1 MGEKVLPM
9 IPPEGYQ
16 RIKTPAFVNKL
27 SRAQAAR
34 RKGVA
39 QVRLK
44 RLEIYG
50 FKSFADRTVVVF
62 DNGITGIVGPNG
74 SGKSN
79 LSDAVRWV
87 LGEQSAK
94 ALRGGRMEDVIFN
107 GTQKRKRLGY
117 CEVSLVFDNE
127 DHALPVD
134 FAEVMITR
142 RVYRSGEGEY
152 YINKAGCRLKDIIEL
167 FRDTGV
173 GKEGYSIIGQ
183 GRIDEILSQRSEDRR
198 GVFEEAAGI
207 VKYRARKE
215 ESEKRLTNMRDNLSR
230 VEDVIAELEG
240 QLEPLAK
247 ASETARR
254 YLALRDELRTLECS
268 AFVLRSDRARERIA
282 DAEAMLAGLAD
293 AIAEEE
299 RRAGELTAARETANE
314 NAQKLEAEV
323 SAAHEAVLELTRE
336 KEAREGELGVLRA
349 EIARMEKDVLSLG
362 QDEDVKR
369 ARSRALEGEQKTCEE
384 GILRAKT
391 ELVGLERQLG
401 ASEQA
406 LSEAQEQARR
416 AEEEL
421 EAHKS
426 AIIEAVNRLSDV
438 RTSEARLST
447 MRKELERRSEEA
459 QAQREEL
466 CAEGEE
472 LAAQL
477 AEAEAGLSEAKKL
490 EAECAAAERAI
501 DEQTQEAGRRI
512 AAIQSAMNETSG
524 QKQAAESRLRVLR
537 EMERDYAGYQQAV
550 KQVLLH
556 ARGNAGVHGVVA
568 SLMRVPKELERA
580 VEAVLGGA
588 LQNVVTSDEYVA
600 RDMIAYLRQNKL
612 GRATFLP
619 LTTIT
624 GRTLSAQ
631 ERQLLSMPGCVGLAS
646 ELVSFDERY
655 RGIVENLLGR
665 TVVAENLDAG
675 IEIMRRGRHAF
686 RLVTLE
692 GDVMHSG
699 GSMTGGSSA
708 SRMTSLLS
716 REREIGEHEA
726 LTKRLAAQLEEYA
739 ARLAKGEEL
748 RQSLKQRR
756 TQAFYAL
763 HQAQID
769 VSIAS
774 ERVRTI
780 GQQAEAHQKQIERSA
795 LLQAQIAENLAQI
808 DAQLA
813 GARDT
818 QEGEQKNSDEMNRR
832 TGELSDALYE
842 KREALDALRE
852 QAQSLRLAHT
862 ARERDL
868 NALEQDAARM
878 KREQGELAVQIGQ
891 AQESREQLV
900 LRHQQSTQQLA
911 ADEQAS
917 VACAKRLDEAQASLL
932 QRQSLRNE
940 AQENV
945 RRMTQE
951 IDALRER
958 LTEDSDKH
966 HKAELVLSRTQSE
979 LSQMQQRIWDEY
991 ELTYAGAK
999 DYLTEPFDLAQSD
1012 RRTGDIRKEI
1022 RAMGPVNVTAVEDY
1036 RACRERWESLTG
1048 QRDDLLKAQDD
1059 LLGVIASLQKQ
1070 MERQFMDSFRLMQ
1083 QYLSETFV
1091 KLFGGGHAELRLMDE
1106 NDVLGCGIEIVAQP
1120 PGKKLQL
1127 LSLLSGGERAL
1138 TAIAILFAM
1147 LRLKPTPFCFLDEIE
1162 AALDDGNI
1170 STFAD
1175 YLRDFS
1181 KDTQF
1186 VVVTHRKGT
1195 MERCDSLYG
1204 VAMEEKG
1211 VSKMLSVE
1219 LKDVSEDAM
1228 A

>member
-1 MGEKVLPM
+1 M
-9 IPPEGYQ
+9 
-16 RIKTPAFVNKL
+16 
-27 SRAQAAR
+27 
-34 RKGVA
+34 
-39 QVRLK
+39 RLK

-62 DNGITGIVGPNG
+62 DQGITGIVGPNG

-94 ALRGGRMEDVIFN
+94 ALRGGKMEDVIFN

-152 YINKAGCRLKDIIEL
+152 YINKAACRLRDIIEL

-183 GRIDEILSQRSEDRR
+183 GRIGEILSQKSEDRR
-198 GVFEEAAGI
+198 GIFEEAAGI
-207 VKYRARKE
+207 VKYRTRKE

-230 VEDVIAELEG
+230 VEDIIAELES

-247 ASETARR
+247 ASETARH
-254 YLALRDELRTLECS
+254 YLALRDELRVLECS
-268 AFVLRSDRARERIA
+268 SFVLRSDRAKERIA
-282 DAEAMLAGLAD
+282 DAETMLTGLRE
-293 AIAEEE
+293 AIEQEEK
-299 RRAGELTAARETANE
+299 RAGELTAARDAANE
-314 NAQKLEAEV
+314 TSQALEEQV
-323 SAAHEAVLELTRE
+323 SAAHESVLELTRE
-336 KEAREGELGVLRA
+336 KEAREGELAMLRA
-349 EIARMEKDVLSLG
+349 EIARMEKDVLNLS
-362 QDEDVKR
+362 QEEDVRR
-369 ARSRALEGEQKTCEE
+369 ARSEALEGEIRQNEADTLSTRTQ
-384 GILRAKT
+384 IT
-391 ELVGLERQLG
+391 ELQRELHAKEAALE
-401 ASEQA
+401 A
-406 LSEAQEQARR
+406 AQEAARE
-416 AEEEL
+416 AEETL

-426 AIIEAVNRLSDV
+426 AIIDAMNRLSDV
-438 RTSEARLST
+438 RTSEARLAT
-447 MRKELERRSEEA
+447 MRKELERRGEEA
-459 QAQREEL
+459 RAQREEL
-466 CAEGEE
+466 EIIAGRLDEQLDEAKQELEEFRQAEGE
-472 LAAQL
+472 L
-477 AEAEAGLSEAKKL
+477 
-490 EAECAAAERAI
+490 
-501 DEQTQEAGRRI
+501 QEAGRKIEQESQEAAQKIARI
-512 AAIQSAMNETSG
+512 QQAVSDANG
-524 QKQAAESRLRVLR
+524 QKQAAASRLRVLR

-556 ARGNAGVHGVVA
+556 ARGNQGVRGVVA
-568 SLMRVPKELERA
+568 SLMQVPKELERA

-600 RDMIAYLRQNKL
+600 RDMIAYLRSNKL

-619 LTTIT
+619 MTTIT
-624 GRTLSAQ
+624 GRTLSSQ
-631 ERQLLSMPGCVGLAS
+631 ERQLLSMPGCVGVAS
-646 ELVSFDERY
+646 ELVGFAPEY

-675 IEIMRRGRHAF
+675 IEIMRRGKHAF

-716 REREIGEHEA
+716 REREIKEHEE
-726 LTKRLAAQLEEYA
+726 LLEKIEQQIKDYELRLE
-739 ARLAKGEEL
+739 KGEAF
-748 RQSLKQRR
+748 RQGVKQRR
-756 TQAFYAL
+756 AQAFEDL

-774 ERVRTI
+774 ERVRTLSAQRESHA
-780 GQQAEAHQKQIERSA
+780 QQEQRCD
-795 LLQAQIAENLAQI
+795 LLCAQIAENLSQI
-808 DAQLA
+808 DSQLA
-813 GARDT
+813 GARST
-818 QEGEQKNSDEMNRR
+818 QAGEERTSDEMNRR
-832 TGELSDALYE
+832 TGELSDILYE

-852 QAQSLRLAHT
+852 EAQHVRVTLA
-862 ARERDL
+862 AKERDL
-868 NALEQDAARM
+868 TALTADGARM
-878 KREQGELAVQIGQ
+878 HREQEEIAAQLYQAHERRETLIVEHQNATQQMAADTQLAVACGEKLKDAQQTLSERQ
-891 AQESREQLV
+891 AQRGES
-900 LRHQQSTQQLA
+900 
-911 ADEQAS
+911 
-917 VACAKRLDEAQASLL
+917 
-932 QRQSLRNE
+932 
-940 AQENV
+940 QERV
-945 RRMTQE
+945 RALTQE
-951 IDALRER
+951 IDALHEQ
-958 LTEDSDKH
+958 LAQDQDKG
-966 HKAELVLSRTQSE
+966 HKAEMILSRTQAE
-979 LSQMQQRIWDEY
+979 LTQMQQRIWDEY

-999 DYLTEPFDLAQSD
+999 EYLTEPFDLAASD
-1012 RRTGDIRKEI
+1012 RRTGDIRREI

-1036 RACRERWESLTG
+1036 RACRERYEELAG
-1048 QRDDLLKAQDD
+1048 QRDDLLKAEDD
-1059 LLGVIASLQKQ
+1059 LKGIIETLQRQ
-1070 MERQFMDSFRLMQ
+1070 MERQFMENFRLMQ
-1083 QYLSETFV
+1083 QYFAETFA
-1091 KLFGGGHAELRLMDE
+1091 KLFGGGHAELRLLDE
-1106 NDVLGCGIEIVAQP
+1106 SDVLGCGIEIVAQP

-1175 YLRDFS
+1175 YLREFS
-1181 KDTQF
+1181 TDTQF

-1211 VSKMLSVE
+1211 VSTMLSVE
-1219 LKDVSEDAM
+1219 LKDVAEDAM
-1228 A
+1228 Q

>member
-1 MGEKVLPM
+1 M
-9 IPPEGYQ
+9 
-16 RIKTPAFVNKL
+16 
-27 SRAQAAR
+27 
-34 RKGVA
+34 
-39 QVRLK
+39 RLK

-62 DNGITGIVGPNG
+62 DQGITGIVGPNG

-94 ALRGGRMEDVIFN
+94 ALRGGKMEDVIFN

-134 FAEVMITR
+134 FTEVMITR

-152 YINKAGCRLKDIIEL
+152 YINKAACRLRDIVEL

-183 GRIDEILSQRSEDRR
+183 GRIDEILSQKSEDRR
-198 GVFEEAAGI
+198 DIFEEAAGI

-215 ESEKRLTNMRDNLSR
+215 ESEKRLANMRDNLSR
-230 VEDVIAELEG
+230 VEDIIAELES

-254 YLALRDELRTLECS
+254 YLALRDELRTLDCS
-268 AFVLRSDRARERIA
+268 AFVLRHDRAKERVA
-282 DAEAMLAGLAD
+282 DAQQMVDGLHD

-299 RRAGELTAARETANE
+299 RRATELSALRDKANE
-314 NAQKLEAEV
+314 EAQRMEAQV
-323 SAAHEAVLELTRE
+323 TQAHESVLALTRE
-336 KEAREGELGVLRA
+336 TEAREGELGVMRA
-349 EIARMEKDVLSLG
+349 EIARMEKDVLALS
-362 QDEDVKR
+362 QDEDIKR
-369 ARSRALEGEQKTCEE
+369 ARAEALTGELAKNQADSTAAQAEIAELQRTLTQKEAELAQLQERARE
-384 GILRAKT
+384 
-391 ELVGLERQLG
+391 
-401 ASEQA
+401 
-406 LSEAQEQARR
+406 
-416 AEEEL
+416 AEERL

-426 AIIEAVNRLSDV
+426 AIIESVNRLSDM
-438 RTSEARLST
+438 RTSSARLST
-447 MRKELERRSEEA
+447 MRAELENRSAEA
-459 QAQREEL
+459 SAQREEL
-466 CAEGEE
+466 TERALRLQEQLDEANEE
-472 LAAQL
+472 LAQAR
-477 AEAEAGLSEAKKL
+477 AG
-490 EAECAAAERAI
+490 EAECAKA
-501 DEQTQEAGRRI
+501 QEAIEEEAKEAARKI
-512 AAIQSAMNETSG
+512 AAITNALNEATG
-524 QKQAAESRLRVLR
+524 QKQSAASRLRILR

-568 SLMRVPKELERA
+568 SLMRVPEKLERA

-619 LTTIT
+619 MTTIT
-624 GRTLSAQ
+624 GRTLNAQ

-646 ELVSFDERY
+646 ELVSFDEPY

-716 REREIGEHEA
+716 REREIKEHEA
-726 LTKRLAAQLEEYA
+726 QLVKLDAQIA
-739 ARLAKGEEL
+739 DFTARLQKGEAV
-748 RQSLKQRR
+748 RAAIKQRR
-756 TQAFYAL
+756 SQAFENL

-774 ERVRTI
+774 ERVRTLTE
-780 GQQAEAHQKQIERSA
+780 QRESHAEQERRCDT
-795 LLQAQIAENLAQI
+795 LREQIAENMRQI
-808 DAQLA
+808 DSQLA
-813 GARDT
+813 GARSS
-818 QEGEQKNSDEMNRR
+818 QEGEEKSSDEMSRM
-832 TGELSDALYE
+832 TGELSDALYAARDE
-842 KREALDALRE
+842 LDAMRE
-852 QAQSLRLAHT
+852 QTQALRVRLA
-862 ARERDL
+862 ARERDV
-868 NALEQDAARM
+868 NALTQDGARM
-878 KREQGELAVQIGQ
+878 RREQSEIGAQIGQ
-891 AQESREQLV
+891 ARESREQLT
-900 LRHQQSTQQLA
+900 LRHQASTQQLA
-911 ADEQAS
+911 ADTAQQE
-917 VACAKRLDEAQASLL
+917 ACAARLDAAQKALL
-932 QRQSLRNE
+932 EQQSARNE
-940 AQENV
+940 
-945 RRMTQE
+945 TQE
-951 IDALRER
+951 RVRSLTQEVDALRET
-958 LTEDSDKH
+958 LTQDADKC
-966 HKAELVLSRTQSE
+966 HKAEMVLSRTQSE
-979 LSQMQQRIWDEY
+979 LETMQQRIWDEY
-991 ELTYAGAK
+991 ELTYLGAK
-999 DYLTEPFDLAQSD
+999 DYLKEPFDLAASD
-1012 RRTGDIRKEI
+1012 RRTGEIRREI

-1036 RACRERWESLTG
+1036 RACKERYDELSG
-1048 QRDDLLKAQDD
+1048 QRNDLLNAQND
-1059 LLGVIASLQKQ
+1059 LLGIIESLQRQ
-1070 MERQFMDSFRLMQ
+1070 MERQFMESFMLMQ
-1083 QYLSETFV
+1083 QYFNETF
-1091 KLFGGGHAELRLMDE
+1091 KRLFGGGQAELRLLDE

-1195 MERCDSLYG
+1195 MERCDGLYG

-1219 LKDVSEDAM
+1219 LKDVSADAM
-1228 A
+1228 S

>member
-1 MGEKVLPM
+1 M
-9 IPPEGYQ
+9 
-16 RIKTPAFVNKL
+16 
-27 SRAQAAR
+27 
-34 RKGVA
+34 
-39 QVRLK
+39 RLK

-50 FKSFADRTVVVF
+50 FKSFADRTVVEF
-62 DNGITGIVGPNG
+62 DQGITGIVGPNG

-134 FAEVMITR
+134 FTEVMITR

-152 YINKAGCRLKDIIEL
+152 YINKAACRLRDIVEL

-183 GRIDEILSQRSEDRR
+183 GRIDEILSQKSEDRR
-198 GVFEEAAGI
+198 DIFEEAAGL

-215 ESEKRLTNMRDNLSR
+215 ESEKRLANMRDNLSR
-230 VEDVIAELEG
+230 VEDIIAELES

-254 YLALRDELRTLECS
+254 YLALRDELRTLDCS
-268 AFVLRSDRARERIA
+268 AFVLRHDRAKERIA
-282 DAEAMLAGLAD
+282 DTQQLVDGLRD

-299 RRAGELTAARETANE
+299 RRTTELSALRDQANE
-314 NAQKLEAEV
+314 EAQRMEAKV
-323 SAAHEAVLELTRE
+323 TQAHESVLELTRE

-349 EIARMEKDVLSLG
+349 EIARMEKDVLALS

-369 ARSRALEGEQKTCEE
+369 ARAESLTGEIEQNQRDMLDAQTEIVELARTLKTKEAELADLQDRARE
-384 GILRAKT
+384 
-391 ELVGLERQLG
+391 
-401 ASEQA
+401 
-406 LSEAQEQARR
+406 
-416 AEEEL
+416 AEEQL

-426 AIIEAVNRLSDV
+426 AIIETVNRLSDM

-447 MRKELERRSEEA
+447 MRKELERRGEEA
-459 QAQREEL
+459 AAQREEL
-466 CAEGEE
+466 TQTAERLQEQLDEANEE
-472 LAAQL
+472 LAQAHAGETDCANAQL
-477 AEAEAGLSEAKKL
+477 AIEEEAK
-490 EAECAAAERAI
+490 EAA
-501 DEQTQEAGRRI
+501 RRI
-512 AAIQSAMNETSG
+512 AAITNALNEATG
-524 QKQAAESRLRVLR
+524 QKQSTASRLRILR

-568 SLMRVPKELERA
+568 SLMRVPEKLERA

-600 RDMIAYLRQNKL
+600 RDMIAYLRQNKF

-619 LTTIT
+619 MTTIT
-624 GRTLSAQ
+624 GRTLNAQ

-646 ELVSFDERY
+646 ELVEFDEPY

-716 REREIGEHEA
+716 REREIKEHEA
-726 LTKRLAAQLEEYA
+726 Q
-739 ARLAKGEEL
+739 LAKLEVLIADYNDRLQKGEAV
-748 RQSLKQRR
+748 RAAIKQRR
-756 TQAFYAL
+756 SQAFEDL

-774 ERVRTI
+774 ERVRTLTEQRESHA
-780 GQQAEAHQKQIERSA
+780 QQEQRCDMLRQQIE
-795 LLQAQIAENLAQI
+795 ENLRQI
-808 DAQLA
+808 DSQLA
-813 GARDT
+813 GARSS
-818 QEGEQKNSDEMNRR
+818 QEGEEKNSDEMNRR
-832 TGELSDALYE
+832 TGELSDALYALRDALDE
-842 KREALDALRE
+842 KREETQALRV
-852 QAQSLRLAHT
+852 RLA
-862 ARERDL
+862 ARERDV
-868 NALEQDAARM
+868 NALQQDGARM
-878 KREQGELAVQIGQ
+878 RREQSDIGAQIGQ
-891 AQESREQLV
+891 ARESREQLT
-900 LRHQQSTQQLA
+900 LRHQESTQQLA
-911 ADEQAS
+911 ADTSRQE
-917 VACAKRLDEAQASLL
+917 ACTTRLDEAQRTLL
-932 QRQSLRNE
+932 EQQNARNE
-940 AQENV
+940 TQEQV
-945 RRMTQE
+945 RRLTQE
-951 IDALRER
+951 VDALRET
-958 LTEDSDKH
+958 LTQDADKC

-979 LSQMQQRIWDEY
+979 LETMQQRIWDEY

-999 DYLTEPFDLAQSD
+999 DYLKEPFDLAASD
-1012 RRTGDIRKEI
+1012 RRTGEIRREI

-1036 RACRERWESLTG
+1036 RACKERYDELSG
-1048 QRDDLLKAQDD
+1048 QRDDLLHAQED
-1059 LLGVIASLQKQ
+1059 LLGIIESLQRQ
-1070 MERQFMDSFRLMQ
+1070 MERQFMESFTLMQ
-1083 QYLSETFV
+1083 QYFNETF
-1091 KLFGGGHAELRLMDE
+1091 KRLFGGGQAELRLMDE
-1106 NDVLGCGIEIVAQP
+1106 SDVLGCGIEIVAQP

-1195 MERCDSLYG
+1195 MERCDGLYG

-1211 VSKMLSVE
+1211 VSRMLSVE
-1219 LKDVSEDAM
+1219 LKDVSADAM
-1228 A
+1228 S

>member
-1 MGEKVLPM
+1 M
-9 IPPEGYQ
+9 
-16 RIKTPAFVNKL
+16 
-27 SRAQAAR
+27 
-34 RKGVA
+34 
-39 QVRLK
+39 RLK

-62 DNGITGIVGPNG
+62 DQGITGIVGPNG

-94 ALRGGRMEDVIFN
+94 ALRGGKMEDVIFN

-152 YINKAGCRLKDIIEL
+152 YINKAACRLRDIVEL

-183 GRIDEILSQRSEDRR
+183 GRIGEILSQKSEDRR
-198 GVFEEAAGI
+198 GIFEEAAGI
-207 VKYRARKE
+207 VKYRTRKE
-215 ESEKRLTNMRDNLSR
+215 ESEKRLANMRENLSR
-230 VEDVIAELEG
+230 VEDIIAELEG

-247 ASETARR
+247 ASETARH
-254 YLALRDELRTLECS
+254 YLALRDELRVLECS
-268 AFVLRSDRARERIA
+268 SFVLRSDRAKERIA
-282 DAEAMLAGLAD
+282 EAEAMLTGLRE
-293 AIAEEE
+293 AIAQEET
-299 RRAGELTAARETANE
+299 RAGELTAARDAANE
-314 NAQKLEAEV
+314 KSQALEEQV
-323 SAAHEAVLELTRE
+323 SKAHESVLELTRE
-336 KEAREGELGVLRA
+336 KEAREGELAMLRA
-349 EIARMEKDVLSLG
+349 EIARMEKDVLNLG
-362 QDEDVKR
+362 QEEDVRR
-369 ARSRALEGEQKTCEE
+369 ARSEALEGEIRQNEADTLDTRTQITGLQRE
-384 GILRAKT
+384 LRAK
-391 ELVGLERQLG
+391 EE
-401 ASEQA
+401 A
-406 LSEAQEQARR
+406 LFAAQEAARE
-416 AEEEL
+416 AEETL

-426 AIIEAVNRLSDV
+426 AIIDAMNRLSDV
-438 RTSEARLST
+438 RTSEARLAT
-447 MRKELERRSEEA
+447 MRKELERRGEEA
-459 QAQREEL
+459 RAQREEL
-466 CAEGEE
+466 TVIAQRLDEQLEEAKQELEEFRQAEGE
-472 LAAQL
+472 L
-477 AEAEAGLSEAKKL
+477 
-490 EAECAAAERAI
+490 
-501 DEQTQEAGRRI
+501 QEAGRRI
-512 AAIQSAMNETSG
+512 EQESQEAAQKIARIQQAVNEANG
-524 QKQAAESRLRVLR
+524 QKQAAASRLRVLR

-556 ARGNAGVHGVVA
+556 ARGNQGVRGVVA
-568 SLMRVPKELERA
+568 SLMQVPKELERA

-600 RDMIAYLRQNKL
+600 RDMIAYLRSNKL

-619 LTTIT
+619 MTTIT
-624 GRTLSAQ
+624 GRTLNSQ
-631 ERQLLSMPGCVGLAS
+631 ERQLLSMPGCVGVAS
-646 ELVSFDERY
+646 ELVSFAPEY

-665 TVVAENLDAG
+665 TVVAENLNAG

-716 REREIGEHEA
+716 REREIKEHEA
-726 LTKRLAAQLEEYA
+726 LLEKLDQQIGEYE
-739 ARLAKGEEL
+739 ARLEKGEAF
-748 RQSLKQRR
+748 RQGVKQRR
-756 TQAFYAL
+756 AQAFEEL

-774 ERVRTI
+774 ERVRTLSAQRE
-780 GQQAEAHQKQIERSA
+780 GHAQQEQRCDLLCAQIE
-795 LLQAQIAENLAQI
+795 ENLAQI
-808 DAQLA
+808 DSQLD
-813 GARDT
+813 GARST
-818 QEGEQKNSDEMNRR
+818 QAGEERTSDEMNRR
-832 TGELSDALYE
+832 TGELSEALYE

-852 QAQSLRLAHT
+852 EAQQVRVTLA
-862 ARERDL
+862 AKERDL
-868 NALEQDAARM
+868 TALTADGTRMRREQEEIAAQLYEAHERREALILQHQQATQQMAMDTQLSSACGEKLQDAQQELTARQAL
-878 KREQGELAVQIGQ
+878 RGES
-891 AQESREQLV
+891 QE
-900 LRHQQSTQQLA
+900 H
-911 ADEQAS
+911 
-917 VACAKRLDEAQASLL
+917 
-932 QRQSLRNE
+932 
-940 AQENV
+940 V
-945 RRMTQE
+945 RALTQE
-951 IDALRER
+951 IDALREQ
-958 LTEDSDKH
+958 LAQDQDKG
-966 HKAELVLSRTQSE
+966 HKAEMILSRTQAE

-999 DYLTEPFDLAQSD
+999 EYLAEPFDLAASD
-1012 RRTGDIRKEI
+1012 KRSGDIRREI

-1036 RACRERWESLTG
+1036 RACRERYEELAG
-1048 QRDDLLKAQDD
+1048 QRDDLLKAEGD
-1059 LLGVIASLQKQ
+1059 LKDIIETLQRQ
-1070 MERQFMDSFRLMQ
+1070 MERQFMENFRLMQ
-1083 QYLSETFV
+1083 QYFAETFA
-1091 KLFGGGHAELRLMDE
+1091 KLFGGGHAELRLLDE
-1106 NDVLGCGIEIVAQP
+1106 DDVLGCGIEIVAQP

-1175 YLRDFS
+1175 YLREFS
-1181 KDTQF
+1181 RDTQF
-1186 VVVTHRKGT
+1186 VVVSHRKGT

-1211 VSKMLSVE
+1211 VSTMLSVE

-1228 A
+1228 Q

>member
-1 MGEKVLPM
+1 M
-9 IPPEGYQ
+9 
-16 RIKTPAFVNKL
+16 
-27 SRAQAAR
+27 
-34 RKGVA
+34 
-39 QVRLK
+39 RLK

-62 DNGITGIVGPNG
+62 DQGITGIVGPNG

-94 ALRGGRMEDVIFN
+94 ALRGGKMEDVIFN

-152 YINKAGCRLKDIIEL
+152 YINKAACRLRDIIEL
-167 FRDTGV
+167 FRDTGM

-183 GRIDEILSQRSEDRR
+183 GRIGEILSQKSEDRR
-198 GVFEEAAGI
+198 GIFEEAAGI
-207 VKYRARKE
+207 VKYRTRKE
-215 ESEKRLTNMRDNLSR
+215 ESEKRLANMRDNLSR
-230 VEDVIAELEG
+230 VEDIISELEG

-247 ASETARR
+247 ASETARH
-254 YLALRDELRTLECS
+254 YLALRDELRVLECS
-268 AFVLRSDRARERIA
+268 SFVLRSDRAKERIA
-282 DAEAMLAGLAD
+282 DAEAMLTGLREATEQEEKR
-293 AIAEEE
+293 AI
-299 RRAGELTAARETANE
+299 ELSAARDTASE
-314 NAQKLEAEV
+314 AAQALEEQV
-323 SAAHEAVLELTRE
+323 SQAHENVLELTRE
-336 KEAREGELGVLRA
+336 KEAREGELAMLRA

-362 QDEDVKR
+362 QEEDVRR
-369 ARSRALEGEQKTCEE
+369 ARSEALEGEIRQNEADTLSARTQ
-384 GILRAKT
+384 IT
-391 ELVGLERQLG
+391 ELQRELHAKEAELEAAQ
-401 ASEQA
+401 QA
-406 LSEAQEQARR
+406 ARE
-416 AEEEL
+416 AEETL

-426 AIIEAVNRLSDV
+426 AIIEAMNRLSDV

-447 MRKELERRSEEA
+447 MRRELERRGEEA
-459 QAQREEL
+459 RAQREEL
-466 CAEGEE
+466 SIIAERLDEQLTEAKKELEDFGRAEGELQE
-472 LAAQL
+472 AERRIEQESQEAAQKI
-477 AEAEAGLSEAKKL
+477 ARIQQAVNEA
-490 EAECAAAERAI
+490 
-501 DEQTQEAGRRI
+501 
-512 AAIQSAMNETSG
+512 SG
-524 QKQAAESRLRVLR
+524 QKQAASSRLRVLR

-556 ARGNAGVHGVVA
+556 ARGNEGVRGVVA
-568 SLMRVPKELERA
+568 SLMQVPKELERA

-600 RDMIAYLRQNKL
+600 RDMIAYLRSNKL

-619 LTTIT
+619 MTTIT
-624 GRTLSAQ
+624 GRTLNSQ
-631 ERQLLSMPGCVGLAS
+631 ERQLLSMPGCVGVAS
-646 ELVSFDERY
+646 ELVGFAPEY

-675 IEIMRRGRHAF
+675 IEIMRRGKHAF

-716 REREIGEHEA
+716 REREIKEHEA
-726 LTKRLAAQLEEYA
+726 L
-739 ARLAKGEEL
+739 LAKIEQQIADFEERLRKGEAF
-748 RQSLKQRR
+748 RQGIKQRR
-756 TQAFYAL
+756 AQAFEEL

-774 ERVRTI
+774 ERVRTLSAQRESHA
-780 GQQAEAHQKQIERSA
+780 QQEQRCD
-795 LLQAQIAENLAQI
+795 LLCAQIAENLAQI
-808 DAQLA
+808 DSQLA
-813 GARDT
+813 GARST
-818 QEGEQKNSDEMNRR
+818 QAGEARTSDEMNRR

-852 QAQSLRLAHT
+852 AAQAVRVTLA
-862 ARERDL
+862 AKERDL
-868 NALEQDAARM
+868 TALTADGARM
-878 KREQGELAVQIGQ
+878 RREQEEIASELYGAH
-891 AQESREQLV
+891 ERREALI
-900 LRHQQSTQQLA
+900 LSHQQATQQMA
-911 ADEQAS
+911 ADTQLSAACGENLKAAQQELTARQA
-917 VACAKRLDEAQASLL
+917 
-932 QRQSLRNE
+932 LRGE
-940 AQENV
+940 SQERV
-945 RRMTQE
+945 RALTQE
-951 IDALRER
+951 IDELRER
-958 LTEDSDKH
+958 LAQDQEKCH
-966 HKAELVLSRTQSE
+966 RAEMVLSRTQAE

-999 DYLTEPFDLAQSD
+999 EYLKEPFDLAVSD
-1012 RRTGDIRKEI
+1012 KRAGDIRREI

-1036 RACRERWESLTG
+1036 RACRERYEELAR
-1048 QRDDLLKAQDD
+1048 QRDDLIKAEGDLK
-1059 LLGVIASLQKQ
+1059 GIIESLQRQ
-1070 MERQFMDSFRLMQ
+1070 MERQFIENFRLMQ
-1083 QYLSETFV
+1083 QHFAETFE
-1091 KLFGGGHAELRLMDE
+1091 KLFGGGHAELQLLDE

-1175 YLRDFS
+1175 YLREFS

-1211 VSKMLSVE
+1211 VSTMLSVE
-1219 LKDVSEDAM
+1219 LKDVGADAM
-1228 A
+1228 E

>member
-1 MGEKVLPM
+1 M
-9 IPPEGYQ
+9 
-16 RIKTPAFVNKL
+16 
-27 SRAQAAR
+27 
-34 RKGVA
+34 
-39 QVRLK
+39 RLK

-62 DNGITGIVGPNG
+62 DEGITGIVGPNG

-94 ALRGGRMEDVIFN
+94 ALRGGKMEDVIFN

-127 DHALPVD
+127 DHALAVD
-134 FAEVMITR
+134 FTEVMITR

-152 YINKAGCRLKDIIEL
+152 YINKAACRLRDIIEL

-183 GRIDEILSQRSEDRR
+183 GRIDEILSQKSEDRR
-198 GVFEEAAGI
+198 DIFEEAAGI
-207 VKYRARKE
+207 VKYRARKA
-215 ESEKRLTNMRDNLSR
+215 ESEKRLANMRDNLSR
-230 VEDVIAELEG
+230 VEDIIAELES

-254 YLALRDELRTLECS
+254 YLALRDELRKLECS
-268 AFVLRSDRARERIA
+268 AFVIRTDRYKERIA
-282 DAEAMLAGLAD
+282 EAEQMLEGLRD

-299 RRAGELTAARETANE
+299 RRAGEMSALRDSANE
-314 NAQKLEAEV
+314 KALELEKQV
-323 SAAHEAVLELTRE
+323 TQAHESVLDFTRE
-336 KEAREGELGVLRA
+336 REVREGELGVLRA
-349 EIARMEKDVLSLG
+349 EIARMEKDVLAFS

-369 ARSRALEGEQKTCEE
+369 ARDRVLSGEIEQNERDTLTARTDILELQRTLAVKE
-384 GILRAKT
+384 A
-391 ELVGLERQLG
+391 ELVRLQE
-401 ASEQA
+401 
-406 LSEAQEQARR
+406 EARE
-416 AEEEL
+416 AEETL

-426 AIIEAVNRLSDV
+426 AIIDAVNRLSDM
-438 RTSEARLST
+438 RTSEARLAT
-447 MRKELERRSEEA
+447 MRKELERRGEEA
-459 QAQREEL
+459 AAQREEL
-466 CAEGEE
+466 TLIARQLQEQLDEALEE
-472 LAAQL
+472 L
-477 AEAEAGLSEAKKL
+477 EEAKAG
-490 EAECAAAERAI
+490 EAECLKAEQAIEAESQSAA
-501 DEQTQEAGRRI
+501 QKI
-512 AAIQSAMNETSG
+512 AAIAQALADANGKKQSA
-524 QKQAAESRLRVLR
+524 ASRLRMLR

-556 ARGNAGVHGVVA
+556 AKGNNGVRGVVA
-568 SLMRVPKELERA
+568 SLMQVPKELERA

-588 LQNVVTSDEYVA
+588 LQNVVTSDEYIA

-619 LTTIT
+619 MTTIT
-624 GRTLSAQ
+624 GRTLNQQ

-646 ELVSFDERY
+646 ELVSFAPEY

-665 TVVAENLDAG
+665 TVVADNLDAG

-716 REREIGEHEA
+716 REREIKEHEE
-726 LTKRLAAQLEEYA
+726 LLAKLDVQIEEYN
-739 ARLAKGEEL
+739 ARLQKGEAFRAAIKL
-748 RQSLKQRR
+748 RRA
-756 TQAFYAL
+756 QAFEDL

-774 ERVRTI
+774 ERVRTTT
-780 GQQAEAHQKQIERSA
+780 QQRENHAQQEARCDM
-795 LLQAQIAENLAQI
+795 LCAQIAENLAQI
-808 DAQLA
+808 DSQLA
-813 GARDT
+813 GARST
-818 QEGEQKNSDEMNRR
+818 QAGEEKSSDEMNRR
-832 TGELSDALYE
+832 TGELSDALYAC
-842 KREALDALRE
+842 REALDAMRDTVQGLRVK
-852 QAQSLRLAHT
+852 LAT
-862 ARERDL
+862 RERDL
-868 NALEQDAARM
+868 AALTQDNARM
-878 KREQGELAVQIGQ
+878 HREQNELALQIGQ
-891 AQESREQLV
+891 AMESREQLM
-900 LRHQQSTQQLA
+900 LTHQRSMLQMA
-911 ADEQAS
+911 ADTAEQE
-917 VACAKRLDEAQASLL
+917 ACVKRLEAAQKELLERQAVRNETQEQVRALT
-932 QRQSLRNE
+932 QEVDSLRE
-940 AQENV
+940 TLSQDME
-945 RRMTQE
+945 
-951 IDALRER
+951 
-958 LTEDSDKH
+958 KC
-966 HKAELVLSRTQSE
+966 HKAELVLGRAQSE
-979 LSQMQQRIWDEY
+979 LTQLQQRIWDEY
-991 ELTYAGAK
+991 ELTYAGAQE
-999 DYLTEPFDLAQSD
+999 YMITPFDLSSGD
-1012 RRTGDIRKEI
+1012 RRTGEIRREI

-1036 RACRERWESLTG
+1036 RACKERYDELTG
-1048 QRDDLLKAQDD
+1048 QRDDLLHAQDD
-1059 LLGVIASLQKQ
+1059 LKQ
-1070 MERQFMDSFRLMQ
+1070 FIENFRMMQ
-1083 QYLSETFV
+1083 EYFNETF
-1091 KLFGGGHAELRLMDE
+1091 KRLFNGGYAELRLMDE
-1106 NDVLGCGIEIVAQP
+1106 HNVLECGIEIVAQP

-1195 MERCDSLYG
+1195 MERCDGLYG

-1211 VSKMLSVE
+1211 VSSMLSVE
-1219 LKDVSEDAM
+1219 LKDVSADAM
-1228 A
+1228 S

>member
-1 MGEKVLPM
+1 M
-9 IPPEGYQ
+9 
-16 RIKTPAFVNKL
+16 
-27 SRAQAAR
+27 
-34 RKGVA
+34 
-39 QVRLK
+39 RLK

-62 DNGITGIVGPNG
+62 DQGITGIVGPNG

-94 ALRGGRMEDVIFN
+94 ALRGGKMEDVIFN

-152 YINKAGCRLKDIIEL
+152 YINKAACRLRDIIEL

-183 GRIDEILSQRSEDRR
+183 GRIGEILSQKSEDRR
-198 GVFEEAAGI
+198 GIFEEAAGI
-207 VKYRARKE
+207 VKYRTRKE

-230 VEDVIAELEG
+230 VEDIIAELES

-247 ASETARR
+247 ASETARH
-254 YLALRDELRTLECS
+254 YLALRDELRVLECS
-268 AFVLRSDRARERIA
+268 SFVLRSDRAKERIA
-282 DAEAMLAGLAD
+282 DAETMLTGLRE
-293 AIAEEE
+293 AIEQEEN
-299 RRAGELTAARETANE
+299 RAGELTAARDAANE
-314 NAQKLEAEV
+314 TSQALEEQV
-323 SAAHEAVLELTRE
+323 SAAHESVLELTRE
-336 KEAREGELGVLRA
+336 KEAREGELAMLRA
-349 EIARMEKDVLSLG
+349 EIARMEKDVLNLS
-362 QDEDVKR
+362 QEEDVRR
-369 ARSRALEGEQKTCEE
+369 ARSEALEGEIRQNEADTLSTRTQ
-384 GILRAKT
+384 IT
-391 ELVGLERQLG
+391 ELQRELHAKEAALE
-401 ASEQA
+401 A
-406 LSEAQEQARR
+406 AQEAARE
-416 AEEEL
+416 AEETL

-426 AIIEAVNRLSDV
+426 AIIDAMNRLSDV
-438 RTSEARLST
+438 RTSEARLAT
-447 MRKELERRSEEA
+447 MRKELERRGEEA
-459 QAQREEL
+459 RAQREEL
-466 CAEGEE
+466 EIIAGRLDEQLDEAKQELEEFRQAEGE
-472 LAAQL
+472 L
-477 AEAEAGLSEAKKL
+477 
-490 EAECAAAERAI
+490 
-501 DEQTQEAGRRI
+501 QEAGRKIEQESQEAAQKIARI
-512 AAIQSAMNETSG
+512 QQAVSDANG
-524 QKQAAESRLRVLR
+524 QKQAAASRLRVLR

-556 ARGNAGVHGVVA
+556 ARGNQGVRGVVA
-568 SLMRVPKELERA
+568 SLMQVPKELERA

-600 RDMIAYLRQNKL
+600 RDMIAYLRSNKL

-619 LTTIT
+619 MTTIT
-624 GRTLSAQ
+624 GRTLSSQ
-631 ERQLLSMPGCVGLAS
+631 ERQLLSMPGCVGVAS
-646 ELVSFDERY
+646 ELVGFAPEY

-675 IEIMRRGRHAF
+675 IEIMRRGKHAF

-716 REREIGEHEA
+716 REREIKEHEE
-726 LTKRLAAQLEEYA
+726 LLEKIEQQIKDYELRLE
-739 ARLAKGEEL
+739 KGEAF
-748 RQSLKQRR
+748 RQGVKQRR
-756 TQAFYAL
+756 AQAFEDL

-774 ERVRTI
+774 ERVRTLSAQRESHA
-780 GQQAEAHQKQIERSA
+780 QQEQRCD
-795 LLQAQIAENLAQI
+795 LLCAQIAENLSQI
-808 DAQLA
+808 DSQLA
-813 GARDT
+813 GARST
-818 QEGEQKNSDEMNRR
+818 QAGEERTSDEMNRR
-832 TGELSDALYE
+832 TGELSDILYE

-852 QAQSLRLAHT
+852 EAQHVRVTLA
-862 ARERDL
+862 AKERDL
-868 NALEQDAARM
+868 TALTADGARM
-878 KREQGELAVQIGQ
+878 HREQEEIAAQLYQAHERRETLIVEHQNATQQMAADTQLAVACGEKLKDAQQTLSERQ
-891 AQESREQLV
+891 AQRGES
-900 LRHQQSTQQLA
+900 
-911 ADEQAS
+911 
-917 VACAKRLDEAQASLL
+917 
-932 QRQSLRNE
+932 
-940 AQENV
+940 QERV
-945 RRMTQE
+945 RALTQE
-951 IDALRER
+951 IDALHEQ
-958 LTEDSDKH
+958 LAQDQDKG
-966 HKAELVLSRTQSE
+966 HKAEMILSRTQAE
-979 LSQMQQRIWDEY
+979 LTQMQQRIWDEY

-999 DYLTEPFDLAQSD
+999 EYLTEPFDLAASD
-1012 RRTGDIRKEI
+1012 RRTGDIRREI

-1036 RACRERWESLTG
+1036 RACRERYEELAG
-1048 QRDDLLKAQDD
+1048 QRDDLLKAEDD
-1059 LLGVIASLQKQ
+1059 LKGIIETLQRQ
-1070 MERQFMDSFRLMQ
+1070 MERQFMENFRLMQ
-1083 QYLSETFV
+1083 QYFAETFA
-1091 KLFGGGHAELRLMDE
+1091 KLFGGGHAELRLLDE
-1106 NDVLGCGIEIVAQP
+1106 SDVLGCGIEIVAQP

-1175 YLRDFS
+1175 YLREFS
-1181 KDTQF
+1181 TDTQF

-1211 VSKMLSVE
+1211 VSTMLSVE
-1219 LKDVSEDAM
+1219 LKDVAEDAM
-1228 A
+1228 Q

>member
-1 MGEKVLPM
+1 M
-9 IPPEGYQ
+9 
-16 RIKTPAFVNKL
+16 
-27 SRAQAAR
+27 
-34 RKGVA
+34 
-39 QVRLK
+39 RLK

-62 DNGITGIVGPNG
+62 DQGITGIVGPNG

-94 ALRGGRMEDVIFN
+94 ALRGGKMEDVIFN

-152 YINKAGCRLKDIIEL
+152 YINKAACRLRDIIEL

-183 GRIDEILSQRSEDRR
+183 GRIGEILSQKSEDRR
-198 GVFEEAAGI
+198 GIFEEAAGI
-207 VKYRARKE
+207 VKYRTRKE
-215 ESEKRLTNMRDNLSR
+215 ESEKRLANMRDNLSR
-230 VEDVIAELEG
+230 VEDIIAELES

-247 ASETARR
+247 ASETARH
-254 YLALRDELRTLECS
+254 YLALRDELRVLECS
-268 AFVLRSDRARERIA
+268 SFVLRSDRAKERIA
-282 DAEAMLAGLAD
+282 DAETMLTGLRE
-293 AIAEEE
+293 AIEQEEK
-299 RRAGELTAARETANE
+299 RAGELTAARDAANE
-314 NAQKLEAEV
+314 TSQALEEQV
-323 SAAHEAVLELTRE
+323 SAAHESVLELTRE
-336 KEAREGELGVLRA
+336 KEAREGELAMLRA
-349 EIARMEKDVLSLG
+349 EIARMEKDVLNLS
-362 QDEDVKR
+362 QEEDVRR
-369 ARSRALEGEQKTCEE
+369 ARSEALEGEIRQNEADTLSTRTQ
-384 GILRAKT
+384 IT
-391 ELVGLERQLG
+391 ELQRELHAKEAALE
-401 ASEQA
+401 A
-406 LSEAQEQARR
+406 AQEAARE
-416 AEEEL
+416 AEETL

-426 AIIEAVNRLSDV
+426 AIIDAMNRLSDV
-438 RTSEARLST
+438 RTSEARLAT
-447 MRKELERRSEEA
+447 MRKELERRGEEA
-459 QAQREEL
+459 RAQREEL
-466 CAEGEE
+466 EIIAGRLDEQLDEAKQELEEFRQAEGE
-472 LAAQL
+472 L
-477 AEAEAGLSEAKKL
+477 
-490 EAECAAAERAI
+490 
-501 DEQTQEAGRRI
+501 QEAGRKIEQESQEAAQKIARI
-512 AAIQSAMNETSG
+512 QQAVSDANG
-524 QKQAAESRLRVLR
+524 QKQAAASRLRVLR

-556 ARGNAGVHGVVA
+556 ARGNQGVRGVVA
-568 SLMRVPKELERA
+568 SLMQVPKELERA

-600 RDMIAYLRQNKL
+600 RDMIAYLRSNKL

-619 LTTIT
+619 MTTIT
-624 GRTLSAQ
+624 GRTLSSQ
-631 ERQLLSMPGCVGLAS
+631 ERQLLSMPGCVGVAS
-646 ELVSFDERY
+646 ELVGFAPEY

-675 IEIMRRGRHAF
+675 IEIMRRGKHAF

-716 REREIGEHEA
+716 REREIKEHEE
-726 LTKRLAAQLEEYA
+726 LLEKIEQQIKDYELRLE
-739 ARLAKGEEL
+739 KGEAF
-748 RQSLKQRR
+748 RQGVKQRR
-756 TQAFYAL
+756 AQAFEDL

-774 ERVRTI
+774 ERVRTLSAQRESHA
-780 GQQAEAHQKQIERSA
+780 QQEQRCD
-795 LLQAQIAENLAQI
+795 LLCAQIAENLSQI
-808 DAQLA
+808 DSQLA
-813 GARDT
+813 GARST
-818 QEGEQKNSDEMNRR
+818 QAGEERTSDEMNRR
-832 TGELSDALYE
+832 TSELSDILYE

-852 QAQSLRLAHT
+852 EAQHVRVTLA
-862 ARERDL
+862 AKERDL
-868 NALEQDAARM
+868 TALTADGARM
-878 KREQGELAVQIGQ
+878 HREQEEIAAQLYQAHERRETLIVEHQNATQQMAADTQLAVACGEKLKDAQQTLSERQ
-891 AQESREQLV
+891 AQRGES
-900 LRHQQSTQQLA
+900 
-911 ADEQAS
+911 
-917 VACAKRLDEAQASLL
+917 
-932 QRQSLRNE
+932 
-940 AQENV
+940 QERV
-945 RRMTQE
+945 RALTQE
-951 IDALRER
+951 IDALHEQ
-958 LTEDSDKH
+958 LAQDQDKG
-966 HKAELVLSRTQSE
+966 HKAEMILSRTQAE
-979 LSQMQQRIWDEY
+979 LTQMQQRIWDEY

-999 DYLTEPFDLAQSD
+999 EYLTEPFDLAASD
-1012 RRTGDIRKEI
+1012 RRTGDIRREI

-1036 RACRERWESLTG
+1036 RACRERYEELAG
-1048 QRDDLLKAQDD
+1048 QRDDLLKAEDD
-1059 LLGVIASLQKQ
+1059 LKGIIETLQRQ
-1070 MERQFMDSFRLMQ
+1070 MERQFMENFRLMQ
-1083 QYLSETFV
+1083 QYFAETFA
-1091 KLFGGGHAELRLMDE
+1091 KLFGGGHAELRLLDE
-1106 NDVLGCGIEIVAQP
+1106 SDVLGCGIEIVAQP

-1175 YLRDFS
+1175 YLREFS
-1181 KDTQF
+1181 TDTQF

-1211 VSKMLSVE
+1211 VSTMLSVE
-1219 LKDVSEDAM
+1219 LKDVAEDAM
-1228 A
+1228 Q

>member
-1 MGEKVLPM
+1 M
-9 IPPEGYQ
+9 
-16 RIKTPAFVNKL
+16 
-27 SRAQAAR
+27 
-34 RKGVA
+34 
-39 QVRLK
+39 RLK

-152 YINKAGCRLKDIIEL
+152 YINKAACRLKDIIEL

-183 GRIDEILSQRSEDRR
+183 GRIDEILSQKSEDRR

-215 ESEKRLTNMRDNLSR
+215 ESEKRLANMRDNLSR
-230 VEDVIAELEG
+230 VEDIIAELES

-254 YLALRDELRTLECS
+254 YLALRDELRMLECS
-268 AFVLRSDRARERIA
+268 AFVLRSDRAKERIN
-282 DAEAMLAGLAD
+282 DAEQMLAGLRD

-299 RRAGELTAARETANE
+299 RRAGELSAARDQASDA
-314 NAQKLEAEV
+314 AQALEGEV
-323 SAAHEAVLELTRE
+323 SAAHDAVLELTRE

-349 EIARMEKDVLSLG
+349 EISRMEKDVLSLS
-362 QDEDVKR
+362 QDEDIKR
-369 ARSRALEGEQKTCEE
+369 ERSKALEGEIARCSADT
-384 GILRAKT
+384 LRTKG
-391 ELVGLERQLG
+391 ELTQLG
-401 ASEQA
+401 RDIVQKERELAD
-406 LSEAQEQARR
+406 AQEEARR

-459 QAQREEL
+459 ESQREEL
-466 CAEGEE
+466 EVLAQRLEEQLKDANEE
-472 LAAQL
+472 L
-477 AEAEAGLSEAKKL
+477 EEAKRQ
-490 EAECAAAERAI
+490 EAECAKAEEAI
-501 DEQTQEAGRRI
+501 EAQIQETGQKI
-512 AAIQSAMNETSG
+512 AVIQSAISEASG

-568 SLMRVPKELERA
+568 SLVHVPKELERA
-580 VEAVLGGA
+580 IEAVLGGA

-619 LTTIT
+619 LTTIS
-624 GRTLSAQ
+624 GRTLNAQ

-646 ELVSFDERY
+646 ELVGFEPQY

-665 TVVAENLDAG
+665 TVVAQNLDAG
-675 IEIMRRGRHAF
+675 IEIMRRGHHAF

-716 REREIGEHEA
+716 REREIKEHEA
-726 LTKRLAAQLEEYA
+726 LTEKLAQKLADYE
-739 ARLAKGEEL
+739 ARLQKGEAV
-748 RQSLKQRR
+748 RQSLKERR
-756 TQAFYAL
+756 TQAFDDL

-774 ERVRTI
+774 ERVRTAS
-780 GQQAEAHQKQIERSA
+780 QQCEGHSQQQERCE
-795 LLQAQIAENLAQI
+795 LLRAQIAENLAQI

-818 QEGEQKNSDEMNRR
+818 QEGEKKNSDEMNRR
-832 TGELSDALYE
+832 TGELSDALYA
-842 KREALDALRE
+842 KRETLDALRE
-852 QAQSLRLAHT
+852 QTQSLRLAMT

-868 NALEQDAARM
+868 NALTQDAARM
-878 KREQGELAVQIGQ
+878 RRESDELAAQIGQ
-891 AQESREQLV
+891 AQESREQLT
-900 LRHQQSTQQLA
+900 LRHQASTQQLA
-911 ADEQAS
+911 QDERESA
-917 VACAKRLDEAQASLL
+917 ACAGRLQEAGKTL
-932 QRQSLRNE
+932 QSVQSRRNE

-945 RRMTQE
+945 RSMTQE
-951 IDALRER
+951 IDALRET
-958 LTEDSDKH
+958 LAQDQDKC
-966 HKAELVLSRTQSE
+966 HKAEMVLNRTQSE
-979 LSQMQQRIWDEY
+979 LAQMQQRIWEEY

-999 DYLTEPFDLAQSD
+999 EYLSEPFDLAASD
-1012 RRTGDIRKEI
+1012 RRTGDIRREI

-1036 RACRERWESLTG
+1036 RACRERYDELTG

-1059 LLGVIASLQKQ
+1059 LQGIISALQKQ
-1070 MERQFMDSFRLMQ
+1070 MERQFMENFRLMQ

-1091 KLFGGGHAELRLMDE
+1091 KLFGGGQAELRLMDE

-1219 LKDVSEDAM
+1219 LKDVGEDAM
-1228 A
+1228 V

>member
-1 MGEKVLPM
+1 M
-9 IPPEGYQ
+9 
-16 RIKTPAFVNKL
+16 
-27 SRAQAAR
+27 
-34 RKGVA
+34 
-39 QVRLK
+39 RLK

-50 FKSFADRTVVVF
+50 FKSFADRTVVEF
-62 DNGITGIVGPNG
+62 DQGITGIVGPNG

-94 ALRGGRMEDVIFN
+94 ALRGGKMEDVIFN

-134 FAEVMITR
+134 FTEVMITR

-152 YINKAGCRLKDIIEL
+152 YINKAACRLRDIVDL

-183 GRIDEILSQRSEDRR
+183 GRIDEILSQKSEDRR
-198 GVFEEAAGI
+198 DIFEEAAGI

-215 ESEKRLTNMRDNLSR
+215 ESEKRLSNMRDNLSR
-230 VEDVIAELEG
+230 VEDIIAELES

-254 YLALRDELRTLECS
+254 YLALRDELRTLDCS
-268 AFVLRSDRARERIA
+268 AFVLRHDRAKERIA
-282 DAEAMLAGLAD
+282 DAQQLVDGLRD

-299 RRAGELTAARETANE
+299 RRTTELSALRDQANE
-314 NAQKLEAEV
+314 EAQRMEAKVTE
-323 SAAHEAVLELTRE
+323 AHESVLELTRE

-349 EIARMEKDVLSLG
+349 EIARMEKDVLALS

-369 ARSRALEGEQKTCEE
+369 ARAEALTGELDRNQRDTLDAQAEIVALQRALKTKEAE
-384 GILRAKT
+384 LAQLQDRAR
-391 ELVGLERQLG
+391 E
-401 ASEQA
+401 
-406 LSEAQEQARR
+406 
-416 AEEEL
+416 AEERL

-426 AIIEAVNRLSDV
+426 AIIEAVNRLSDM

-447 MRKELERRSEEA
+447 MRKELERRGEEA
-459 QAQREEL
+459 AAQREEL
-466 CAEGEE
+466 TRAAERLQEQLDEANEE
-472 LAAQL
+472 LAQARAGETDCANAQQ
-477 AEAEAGLSEAKKL
+477 AIEEEAK
-490 EAECAAAERAI
+490 EAARK
-501 DEQTQEAGRRI
+501 I
-512 AAIQSAMNETSG
+512 AANTNALNEATG
-524 QKQAAESRLRVLR
+524 QKQSTASRLRILR

-568 SLMRVPKELERA
+568 SLMRVPEKLERA

-619 LTTIT
+619 MTTIT
-624 GRTLSAQ
+624 GRTLNAQ

-646 ELVSFDERY
+646 ELVSFDEPY

-716 REREIGEHEA
+716 REREIKEHEA
-726 LTKRLAAQLEEYA
+726 QLAKLDAQIA
-739 ARLAKGEEL
+739 DFTARLQKGEAV
-748 RQSLKQRR
+748 RAAIKQRR
-756 TQAFYAL
+756 SQAFEDL

-774 ERVRTI
+774 ERVRTLTEQRESHA
-780 GQQAEAHQKQIERSA
+780 QQEQRCDTLRRQIEEN
-795 LLQAQIAENLAQI
+795 LLQI
-808 DAQLA
+808 DSQLA
-813 GARDT
+813 GARSS
-818 QEGEQKNSDEMNRR
+818 QEGEEKSSDEMNRR
-832 TGELSDALYE
+832 TGELSDALYALRDE
-842 KREALDALRE
+842 LDAKREETQALRV
-852 QAQSLRLAHT
+852 SLA
-862 ARERDL
+862 ARERDV
-868 NALEQDAARM
+868 NALQQDGARM
-878 KREQGELAVQIGQ
+878 RREQSDIGAQIGQ
-891 AQESREQLV
+891 ARESREQLT
-900 LRHQQSTQQLA
+900 LRHQESTQQLA
-911 ADEQAS
+911 ADALRQE
-917 VACAKRLDEAQASLL
+917 ACAVRLDEAQRALL
-932 QRQSLRNE
+932 EQQNARNE
-940 AQENV
+940 TQEQV
-945 RRMTQE
+945 RRLTQE
-951 IDALRER
+951 VDALRET
-958 LTEDSDKH
+958 LTQDADKC

-979 LSQMQQRIWDEY
+979 LETMQQRIWDEY

-999 DYLTEPFDLAQSD
+999 DYLKEPFDLAASD
-1012 RRTGDIRKEI
+1012 RRTGEIRREI

-1036 RACRERWESLTG
+1036 RACKERYDELSG
-1048 QRDDLLKAQDD
+1048 QRDDLLHAQED
-1059 LLGVIASLQKQ
+1059 LLGIIESLQRQ
-1070 MERQFMDSFRLMQ
+1070 MERQFMESFTLMQ
-1083 QYLSETFV
+1083 QYFNETF
-1091 KLFGGGHAELRLMDE
+1091 KRLFGGGQAELRLMDE
-1106 NDVLGCGIEIVAQP
+1106 SDVLGCGIEIVAQP
-1120 PGKKLQL
+1120 PGKKLQM

-1195 MERCDSLYG
+1195 MERCDGLYG

-1211 VSKMLSVE
+1211 VSRMLSVE
-1219 LKDVSEDAM
+1219 LKDVSADAM
-1228 A
+1228 S

>member
-1 MGEKVLPM
+1 M
-9 IPPEGYQ
+9 
-16 RIKTPAFVNKL
+16 
-27 SRAQAAR
+27 
-34 RKGVA
+34 
-39 QVRLK
+39 RLK

-62 DNGITGIVGPNG
+62 DQGITGIVGPNG

-94 ALRGGRMEDVIFN
+94 ALRGGKMEDVIFN

-152 YINKAGCRLKDIIEL
+152 YINKAACRLRDIIEL

-183 GRIDEILSQRSEDRR
+183 GRIGEILSQKSEDRR
-198 GVFEEAAGI
+198 GIFEEAAGI
-207 VKYRARKE
+207 VKYRTRKE
-215 ESEKRLTNMRDNLSR
+215 ESEKRLANMRDNLSR
-230 VEDVIAELEG
+230 VEDIIAELES

-247 ASETARR
+247 ASETARH
-254 YLALRDELRTLECS
+254 YLALRDELRVLECS
-268 AFVLRSDRARERIA
+268 SFVLRSDRAKERIA
-282 DAEAMLAGLAD
+282 DAETMLTGLRE
-293 AIAEEE
+293 AIEQEEK
-299 RRAGELTAARETANE
+299 RAGELTAARDAANE
-314 NAQKLEAEV
+314 TSQALEEQV
-323 SAAHEAVLELTRE
+323 SAAHESVLELTRE
-336 KEAREGELGVLRA
+336 KEAREGELAMLRA
-349 EIARMEKDVLSLG
+349 EIARMEKDVLNLS
-362 QDEDVKR
+362 QEEDVRR
-369 ARSRALEGEQKTCEE
+369 ARSEALEGEIRQNEADTLSTRTQ
-384 GILRAKT
+384 IT
-391 ELVGLERQLG
+391 ELQRELHAKEAALE
-401 ASEQA
+401 A
-406 LSEAQEQARR
+406 AQEAARE
-416 AEEEL
+416 AEETL

-426 AIIEAVNRLSDV
+426 AIIDAMNRLSDV
-438 RTSEARLST
+438 RTSEARLAT
-447 MRKELERRSEEA
+447 MRKELERRGEEA
-459 QAQREEL
+459 RAQREEL
-466 CAEGEE
+466 EIIAGRLDEQLDEAKQELEEFRQAEGE
-472 LAAQL
+472 L
-477 AEAEAGLSEAKKL
+477 
-490 EAECAAAERAI
+490 
-501 DEQTQEAGRRI
+501 QEAGRKIEQESQEAAQKIARI
-512 AAIQSAMNETSG
+512 QQAVSDANG
-524 QKQAAESRLRVLR
+524 QKQAAASRLRVLR

-556 ARGNAGVHGVVA
+556 ARGNQGVRGVVA
-568 SLMRVPKELERA
+568 SLMQVPKELERA

-600 RDMIAYLRQNKL
+600 RDMIAYLRSNKL

-619 LTTIT
+619 MTTIT
-624 GRTLSAQ
+624 GRTLSSQ
-631 ERQLLSMPGCVGLAS
+631 ERQLLSMPGCVGVAS
-646 ELVSFDERY
+646 ELVGFAPEY

-675 IEIMRRGRHAF
+675 IEIMRRGKHAF

-716 REREIGEHEA
+716 REREIKEHEE
-726 LTKRLAAQLEEYA
+726 LLEKIEQQIKDYELRLE
-739 ARLAKGEEL
+739 KGEAF
-748 RQSLKQRR
+748 RQGVKQRR
-756 TQAFYAL
+756 AQAFEDL

-774 ERVRTI
+774 ERVRTLSAQRESHA
-780 GQQAEAHQKQIERSA
+780 QQEQRCD
-795 LLQAQIAENLAQI
+795 LLCAQIAENLSQI
-808 DAQLA
+808 DSQLA
-813 GARDT
+813 GARST
-818 QEGEQKNSDEMNRR
+818 QAGEERTSDEMNRR
-832 TGELSDALYE
+832 TGELSDILYE

-852 QAQSLRLAHT
+852 EAQHVRVTLA
-862 ARERDL
+862 AKERDL
-868 NALEQDAARM
+868 TALTADGARM
-878 KREQGELAVQIGQ
+878 HREQEEIAAQLYQAHERRETLIVEHQNATQQMAADTQLAVACGEKLKDAQQTLSERQ
-891 AQESREQLV
+891 AQRGES
-900 LRHQQSTQQLA
+900 
-911 ADEQAS
+911 
-917 VACAKRLDEAQASLL
+917 
-932 QRQSLRNE
+932 
-940 AQENV
+940 QERV
-945 RRMTQE
+945 RALTQE
-951 IDALRER
+951 IDALHEQ
-958 LTEDSDKH
+958 LAQDQDKG
-966 HKAELVLSRTQSE
+966 HKAEMILSRTQAE
-979 LSQMQQRIWDEY
+979 LTQMQQRIWDEY

-999 DYLTEPFDLAQSD
+999 EYLTEPFDLAASD
-1012 RRTGDIRKEI
+1012 RRTGDIRREI

-1036 RACRERWESLTG
+1036 RACRERYEELAG
-1048 QRDDLLKAQDD
+1048 QRDDLLKAEDD
-1059 LLGVIASLQKQ
+1059 LKGIIETLQRQ
-1070 MERQFMDSFRLMQ
+1070 MERQFMENFRLMQ
-1083 QYLSETFV
+1083 QYFAETFA
-1091 KLFGGGHAELRLMDE
+1091 KLFGGGHAELRLLDE
-1106 NDVLGCGIEIVAQP
+1106 SDVLGCGIEIVAQP

-1175 YLRDFS
+1175 YLREFS
-1181 KDTQF
+1181 TDTQF

-1211 VSKMLSVE
+1211 VSTMLSVE
-1219 LKDVSEDAM
+1219 LKDVGEDAM
-1228 A
+1228 Q

>member
-1 MGEKVLPM
+1 M
-9 IPPEGYQ
+9 
-16 RIKTPAFVNKL
+16 
-27 SRAQAAR
+27 
-34 RKGVA
+34 
-39 QVRLK
+39 RLK
-44 RLEIYG
+44 KLEIYG

-94 ALRGGRMEDVIFN
+94 ALRGGKMEDVIFN

-134 FAEVMITR
+134 FTEVMITR

-152 YINKAGCRLKDIIEL
+152 YINKAACRLRDIIEL

-183 GRIDEILSQRSEDRR
+183 GRIDEILSQKSEDRR

-207 VKYRARKE
+207 VKYRTRKE
-215 ESEKRLTNMRDNLSR
+215 ESEKRLSNMRDNLSR
-230 VEDVIAELEG
+230 VEDIISELES

-268 AFVLRSDRARERIA
+268 AFVLRSDRAKERIA
-282 DAEAMLAGLAD
+282 DAEQLLSGLRE
-293 AIAEEE
+293 AIANEEK
-299 RRAGELTAARETANE
+299 RAEELGTARDSANE
-314 NAQKLEAEV
+314 AAQQLEAEV
-323 SAAHEAVLELTRE
+323 SAAHEEVLELTRE

-349 EIARMEKDVLSLG
+349 EIARMEKDVLALG
-362 QDEDVKR
+362 QDEDVAR
-369 ARSRALEGEQKTCEE
+369 ARSEALSGEIRENEAGALKT
-384 GILRAKT
+384 RT
-391 ELVGLERQLG
+391 ELIELQRELAGKDAELAR
-401 ASEQA
+401 
-406 LSEAQEQARR
+406 AQEEARS

-426 AIIEAVNRLSDV
+426 AIIAAMNRLSDV

-447 MRKELERRSEEA
+447 MRRELERRGEEA
-459 QAQREEL
+459 KAQS
-466 CAEGEE
+466 EE
-472 LAAQL
+472 LAMIAERLQEQL
-477 AEAEAGLSEAKKL
+477 DEAEEELAQARQL
-490 EAECAAAERAI
+490 EGECQQAEQQI
-501 DEQTQEAGRRI
+501 DEESRQAAQKI
-512 AAIQSAMNETSG
+512 SAIQQAVSETGG
-524 QKQAAESRLRVLR
+524 QKQAAASRLRVLR
-537 EMERDYAGYQQAV
+537 EMERDYSGYQQAV
-550 KQVLLH
+550 KQVLMH
-556 ARGNAGVHGVVA
+556 ARGNKGVHGVVA
-568 SLMRVPKELERA
+568 SLMRVPKEYERA

-588 LQNVVTSDEYVA
+588 LQNVVTADEYVA
-600 RDMIAYLRQNKL
+600 RDMITYLRSNKL

-619 LTTIT
+619 ITTIS
-624 GRTLSAQ
+624 GRTLNAQ
-631 ERQLLSMPGCVGLAS
+631 ERQLLSMPGCLGVAS
-646 ELVSFDERY
+646 ELVEFEPQY
-655 RGIVENLLGR
+655 RGIMENLLGR

-686 RLVTLE
+686 RLVTLD

-716 REREIGEHEA
+716 REREIKEHEELLEKLDA
-726 LTKRLAAQLEEYA
+726 RIAELEE
-739 ARLAKGEEL
+739 RLKKGEAF
-748 RQSLKQRR
+748 RASIKQRR
-756 TQAFYAL
+756 AQAFEDL

-774 ERVRTI
+774 ERVRTTR
-780 GQQAEAHQKQIERSA
+780 QQRERHAQQEQRCA

-808 DAQLA
+808 DAQLV
-813 GARDT
+813 GARST
-818 QEGEQKNSDEMNRR
+818 QAGEEKTSDEMNRR

-842 KREALDALRE
+842 KRERLDALRDTVQE
-852 QAQSLRLAHT
+852 IRVRQS

-868 NALEQDAARM
+868 NALTQDGARM
-878 KREQGELAVQIGQ
+878 KRELEENAAQIGH
-891 AQESREQLV
+891 ALERREQMILA
-900 LRHQQSTQQLA
+900 HQKSTQQMA
-911 ADEQAS
+911 ADEAAS
-917 VACAKRLDEAQASLL
+917 AECAGKLESAKVRLLER
-932 QRQSLRNE
+932 QRARNE
-940 AQENV
+940 AQERV
-945 RRMTQE
+945 RSLTQE
-951 IDALRER
+951 IDGLRET
-958 LTEDSDKH
+958 LAQDQDKS
-966 HKAELVLSRTQSE
+966 HKAEMVLSRTQTE
-979 LSQMQQRIWDEY
+979 LAQMQQRVWDEY

-999 DYLTEPFDLAQSD
+999 EYLKESFDLSACD
-1012 RRTGDIRKEI
+1012 KRVGEIRREI

-1036 RACRERWESLTG
+1036 RACRERYDELTG
-1048 QRDDLLKAQDD
+1048 QRDDLLHAQED
-1059 LLGVIASLQKQ
+1059 LQGIIATLQHQ
-1070 MERQFMDSFRLMQ
+1070 MERQFLESFRLMQ
-1083 QYLSETFV
+1083 QYLSETFT
-1091 KLFGGGHAELRLMDE
+1091 KLFGGGHAELRLLDE

-1175 YLRDFS
+1175 YLKDFS
-1181 KDTQF
+1181 RDTQF

-1195 MERCDSLYG
+1195 MERCDGLYG

-1219 LKDVSEDAM
+1219 LKDVGADAM
-1228 A
+1228 D

>member
-1 MGEKVLPM
+1 M
-9 IPPEGYQ
+9 
-16 RIKTPAFVNKL
+16 
-27 SRAQAAR
+27 
-34 RKGVA
+34 
-39 QVRLK
+39 RLK

-62 DNGITGIVGPNG
+62 DQGITGIVGPNG
-74 SGKSN
+74 SGKSK

-134 FAEVMITR
+134 FTEVMITR

-152 YINKAGCRLKDIIEL
+152 YINKAACRRRDIVEL

-183 GRIDEILSQRSEDRR
+183 GRIDEILSQKSEDRR
-198 GVFEEAAGI
+198 DIFEEAAGI

-215 ESEKRLTNMRDNLSR
+215 ESEKRLANMRDNLSR
-230 VEDVIAELEG
+230 VEDIIAELES
-240 QLEPLAK
+240 QLVPLAK
-247 ASETARR
+247 AIETARR
-254 YLALRDELRTLECS
+254 YLALRDELRTLDCS
-268 AFVLRSDRARERIA
+268 AFVLRHDRAKERIA
-282 DAEAMLAGLAD
+282 DAQQLVDGLRD

-299 RRAGELTAARETANE
+299 RRTTELSALRDQANE
-314 NAQKLEAEV
+314 EAQRMEAKV
-323 SAAHEAVLELTRE
+323 TQAHESVLELTRE

-349 EIARMEKDVLSLG
+349 EIARMEKDVLALS

-369 ARSRALEGEQKTCEE
+369 ARAEALTGEIEQNQRDMLDAQTEIVELARTLKTKEAELADLQDRARE
-384 GILRAKT
+384 
-391 ELVGLERQLG
+391 
-401 ASEQA
+401 
-406 LSEAQEQARR
+406 
-416 AEEEL
+416 AEEQL

-426 AIIEAVNRLSDV
+426 AIIETVNRLSDM

-447 MRKELERRSEEA
+447 MRKELERRGEEA
-459 QAQREEL
+459 AAQREEL
-466 CAEGEE
+466 TQTAERLQEQLDEANEE
-472 LAAQL
+472 LAQAHAGETDCANAQL
-477 AEAEAGLSEAKKL
+477 AIEEEAK
-490 EAECAAAERAI
+490 EAA
-501 DEQTQEAGRRI
+501 RRI
-512 AAIQSAMNETSG
+512 AAITNALNEATG
-524 QKQAAESRLRVLR
+524 QKQSTASRLRILR

-568 SLMRVPKELERA
+568 SLMRVPEKLERA

-600 RDMIAYLRQNKL
+600 RDMIAYLRQNKF

-619 LTTIT
+619 MTTIT
-624 GRTLSAQ
+624 GRTLNAQ

-646 ELVSFDERY
+646 ELVEFDEPY

-716 REREIGEHEA
+716 REREIKEHEA
-726 LTKRLAAQLEEYA
+726 Q
-739 ARLAKGEEL
+739 LAKLEALIADYNDRLQKGEAV
-748 RQSLKQRR
+748 RAAIKQRR
-756 TQAFYAL
+756 SQAFEDL

-774 ERVRTI
+774 ERVRTLTEQRESHA
-780 GQQAEAHQKQIERSA
+780 QQEQRCDMLRRQIE
-795 LLQAQIAENLAQI
+795 ENLRQI
-808 DAQLA
+808 DSQLA
-813 GARDT
+813 GARSS
-818 QEGEQKNSDEMNRR
+818 QEGEEKNSDEMNRR
-832 TGELSDALYE
+832 TGELSDALYALRDALDE
-842 KREALDALRE
+842 KREETQALRV
-852 QAQSLRLAHT
+852 RLA
-862 ARERDL
+862 ARERDV
-868 NALEQDAARM
+868 NALQQDGARM
-878 KREQGELAVQIGQ
+878 RREQSDIGAQIGQ
-891 AQESREQLV
+891 ARESREQLT
-900 LRHQQSTQQLA
+900 LRHQESTQQLA
-911 ADEQAS
+911 ADTSRQE
-917 VACAKRLDEAQASLL
+917 ACATRLDEAQRTLL
-932 QRQSLRNE
+932 EQQNARNE
-940 AQENV
+940 TQEQV
-945 RRMTQE
+945 RRLTQE
-951 IDALRER
+951 VDALRET
-958 LTEDSDKH
+958 LTQDADKC

-979 LSQMQQRIWDEY
+979 LETMQQRIWDEY

-999 DYLTEPFDLAQSD
+999 DYLKEPFDLAASD
-1012 RRTGDIRKEI
+1012 RRTGEIRREI

-1036 RACRERWESLTG
+1036 RACKERYDELSG
-1048 QRDDLLKAQDD
+1048 QRDDLLHAQDD
-1059 LLGVIASLQKQ
+1059 LLGIIESLQRQ
-1070 MERQFMDSFRLMQ
+1070 MERQFMESFTLMQ
-1083 QYLSETFV
+1083 QYFNETF
-1091 KLFGGGHAELRLMDE
+1091 KRLFGGGQAELRLMDE
-1106 NDVLGCGIEIVAQP
+1106 SDVLGCGIEIVAQP

-1147 LRLKPTPFCFLDEIE
+1147 LRLTPTPFCFLDESA

-1195 MERCDSLYG
+1195 MERCDGLYG

-1219 LKDVSEDAM
+1219 LKDVSADAM
-1228 A
+1228 S

>member
-1 MGEKVLPM
+1 M
-9 IPPEGYQ
+9 
-16 RIKTPAFVNKL
+16 
-27 SRAQAAR
+27 
-34 RKGVA
+34 
-39 QVRLK
+39 RLK

-62 DNGITGIVGPNG
+62 DEGITGIVGPNG

-94 ALRGGRMEDVIFN
+94 ALRGGKMEDVIFN

-127 DHALPVD
+127 DHALAVD

-152 YINKAGCRLKDIIEL
+152 YINKAACRLRDIIEL

-183 GRIDEILSQRSEDRR
+183 GRIGEILSQKSEDRR
-198 GVFEEAAGI
+198 GIFEEAAGI
-207 VKYRARKE
+207 VKYRTRKE
-215 ESEKRLTNMRDNLSR
+215 ESEKRLANMRDNLSR
-230 VEDVIAELEG
+230 VEDIISELES

-247 ASETARR
+247 ASETARH
-254 YLALRDELRTLECS
+254 YLALRDELRVLECS
-268 AFVLRSDRARERIA
+268 SFVLRSDRAKERIE
-282 DAEAMLAGLAD
+282 DAEQMLAGLRE
-293 AIAEEE
+293 AIEQEEK
-299 RRAGELTAARETANE
+299 RTGELTLVRDGASEAAQELD
-314 NAQKLEAEV
+314 AQV
-323 SAAHEAVLELTRE
+323 SAAHDQVLELTRE
-336 KEAREGELGVLRA
+336 KEAREGELAMLRA
-349 EIARMEKDVLSLG
+349 EITRMEKDVLSLS
-362 QDEDVKR
+362 QEEDVRR
-369 ARSRALEGEQKTCEE
+369 ARSEALEGEIKKNESDTLEA
-384 GILRAKT
+384 RAKT
-391 ELVGLERQLG
+391 VEMQRTLRVREEELT
-401 ASEQA
+401 A
-406 LSEAQEQARR
+406 AQESARQ

-426 AIIEAVNRLSDV
+426 AIIDAMNRLSDV

-447 MRKELERRSEEA
+447 MRRELERRGEEA
-459 QAQREEL
+459 AAQREEL
-466 CAEGEE
+466 SIIAQRLEQ
-472 LAAQL
+472 QL
-477 AEAEAGLSEAKKL
+477 AEAREELDAFQQ
-490 EAECAAAERAI
+490 AERELTENERRI
-501 DEQTQEAGRRI
+501 DQENQEAAQKITRI
-512 AAIQSAMNETSG
+512 QQAVTEASG
-524 QKQAAESRLRVLR
+524 QKQAAASRLRVLK

-556 ARGNAGVHGVVA
+556 ARGNSGVRGVVA
-568 SLMRVPKELERA
+568 SLMQVPKELERA

-600 RDMIAYLRQNKL
+600 RDMIAYLRSNKL

-619 LTTIT
+619 MTTIT
-624 GRTLSAQ
+624 GRTLNSQ
-631 ERQLLSMPGCVGLAS
+631 ERQLLSMPGCVGVAS
-646 ELVSFDERY
+646 ELVSFAPEY

-716 REREIGEHEA
+716 REREIKEHEA
-726 LTKRLAAQLEEYA
+726 LLEKIDAQIKDDE
-739 ARLAKGEEL
+739 ARLERGEAYRQEIKLRRAK
-748 RQSLKQRR
+748 
-756 TQAFYAL
+756 AFEDL

-774 ERVRTI
+774 ERLRTLT
-780 GQQAEAHQKQIERSA
+780 QQRENHAQQEQRCD
-795 LLQAQIAENLAQI
+795 LLATQIAQNLAQI
-808 DAQLA
+808 DSQLA
-813 GARDT
+813 GARST
-818 QEGEQKNSDEMNRR
+818 QAGEERTSDEMNRR
-832 TGELSDALYE
+832 TGELSDILYD
-842 KREALDALRE
+842 KREALDGLRE
-852 QAQSLRLAHT
+852 QAQALRVSLAAL
-862 ARERDL
+862 ERDL
-868 NALEQDAARM
+868 TAYAADGARM
-878 KREQGELAVQIGQ
+878 HREQEEIAAQLYQ
-891 AQESREQLV
+891 AHESREKLI
-900 LRHQQSTQQLA
+900 LEHQRATQQLA
-911 ADEQAS
+911 EDEQLS
-917 VACAKRLDEAQASLL
+917 LACSQRLETAQQELS
-932 QRQSLRNE
+932 QRQAQRFEKQEQVRSL
-940 AQENV
+940 
-945 RRMTQE
+945 TQE
-951 IDALRER
+951 IDSLRGT
-958 LTEDSDKH
+958 LSQDQDKF
-966 HKAELVLSRTQSE
+966 HKAEMVLSRTQAE
-979 LSQMQQRIWDEY
+979 LNQMQQRIWDEY

-999 DYLTEPFDLAQSD
+999 EYLHEPFDLSAGD
-1012 RRTGDIRKEI
+1012 KRVGEIRREI

-1036 RACRERWESLTG
+1036 RACRERFDELSS
-1048 QRDDLLKAQDD
+1048 QRNDLLKAQDD
-1059 LLGVIASLQKQ
+1059 LQGIIETLQRQ
-1070 MERQFMDSFRLMQ
+1070 MERQFMENFRLMQ
-1083 QYLSETFV
+1083 QYFGETFA
-1091 KLFGGGHAELRLMDE
+1091 KLFGGGHAELRLLDE
-1106 NDVLGCGIEIVAQP
+1106 HDVLGCGIEIVAQP

-1181 KDTQF
+1181 RDTQF

-1195 MERCDSLYG
+1195 MERCDGLYG

-1211 VSKMLSVE
+1211 VSTMLSVE
-1219 LKDVSEDAM
+1219 LKDVDANAM
-1228 A
+1228 E

>member
-1 MGEKVLPM
+1 M
-9 IPPEGYQ
+9 
-16 RIKTPAFVNKL
+16 
-27 SRAQAAR
+27 
-34 RKGVA
+34 
-39 QVRLK
+39 RLK

-152 YINKAGCRLKDIIEL
+152 YINKAACRLKDIIEL

-183 GRIDEILSQRSEDRR
+183 GRIDEILSQKSEDRR

-215 ESEKRLTNMRDNLSR
+215 ESEKRLANMRDNLSR
-230 VEDVIAELEG
+230 VEDIIAELES

-268 AFVLRSDRARERIA
+268 AFVLRSDRAKERIA
-282 DAEAMLAGLAD
+282 DAEQMLTGLRD

-299 RRAGELTAARETANE
+299 RRAGELSAARDQASDA
-314 NAQKLEAEV
+314 AQALEGEV
-323 SAAHEAVLELTRE
+323 SAAHDAVLELTRE

-349 EIARMEKDVLSLG
+349 EISRMEKDVLSLS
-362 QDEDVKR
+362 QDEDIKR
-369 ARSRALEGEQKTCEE
+369 ERSKVLEGEIAQCSADT
-384 GILRAKT
+384 LRTKGELT
-391 ELVGLERQLG
+391 ELGRSIAQKEREL
-401 ASEQA
+401 AD
-406 LSEAQEQARR
+406 AQEEARR

-459 QAQREEL
+459 ESQREEL
-466 CAEGEE
+466 AIIAQRLQQQVDDAGAELE
-472 LAAQL
+472 
-477 AEAEAGLSEAKKL
+477 EAKKQ
-490 EAECAAAERAI
+490 EAECARAEEAI
-501 DEQTQEAGRRI
+501 EAQIQETGRKI
-512 AAIQSAMNETSG
+512 AVIQSAISEASG

-619 LTTIT
+619 LTTIS
-624 GRTLSAQ
+624 GRTLNAQ

-646 ELVSFDERY
+646 ELVGFEPQY

-665 TVVAENLDAG
+665 TVVAQNLDAG
-675 IEIMRRGRHAF
+675 IEIMRRGHHAF

-716 REREIGEHEA
+716 REREIKEHEA
-726 LTKRLAAQLEEYA
+726 LTKKLAEQLADYE
-739 ARLAKGEEL
+739 ARLQKGEAV
-748 RQSLKQRR
+748 RQGLKERR
-756 TQAFYAL
+756 TQAFDDL

-774 ERVRTI
+774 ERVRTAS
-780 GQQAEAHQKQIERSA
+780 QQCESHTQQQERCE
-795 LLQAQIAENLAQI
+795 LLRAQIAENLAQI

-832 TGELSDALYE
+832 TGELSDALYA

-852 QAQSLRLAHT
+852 QTQSLRLTMT

-868 NALEQDAARM
+868 NALTQDAARM
-878 KREQGELAVQIGQ
+878 RRESDEIAAQIGQ
-891 AQESREQLV
+891 EQENREQLT
-900 LRHQQSTQQLA
+900 LCHQASTQQLA
-911 ADEQAS
+911 QDERESA
-917 VACAKRLDEAQASLL
+917 ACAVRLQEAGEAL
-932 QRQSLRNE
+932 QSAQSRRNE

-945 RRMTQE
+945 RSMTQE
-951 IDALRER
+951 IDALRET
-958 LTEDSDKH
+958 LAQDQDKC
-966 HKAELVLSRTQSE
+966 HKAEMVLSRTQSE
-979 LSQMQQRIWDEY
+979 LAQMQQRIWEEY
-991 ELTYAGAK
+991 ELTYAGAR
-999 DYLTEPFDLAQSD
+999 DYLTEPFDLAASD
-1012 RRTGDIRKEI
+1012 RRTGDIRREI

-1036 RACRERWESLTG
+1036 RACRERYDELTG

-1059 LLGVIASLQKQ
+1059 LQGIISALQKQ
-1070 MERQFMDSFRLMQ
+1070 MERQFMENFRLMQ

-1091 KLFGGGHAELRLMDE
+1091 KLFGGGQAELRLMDE

-1219 LKDVSEDAM
+1219 LKDVGEDAM
-1228 A
+1228 Q

>member
-1 MGEKVLPM
+1 M
-9 IPPEGYQ
+9 
-16 RIKTPAFVNKL
+16 
-27 SRAQAAR
+27 
-34 RKGVA
+34 
-39 QVRLK
+39 RLK

-62 DNGITGIVGPNG
+62 DQGITGIVGPNG

-94 ALRGGRMEDVIFN
+94 ALRGGKMEDVIFN

-152 YINKAGCRLKDIIEL
+152 YINKAACRLRDIIEL

-183 GRIDEILSQRSEDRR
+183 GRIGEILSQKSEDRR
-198 GVFEEAAGI
+198 GIFEEAAGI
-207 VKYRARKE
+207 VKYRTRKE
-215 ESEKRLTNMRDNLSR
+215 ESEKRLANMRDNLSR
-230 VEDVIAELEG
+230 VEDIIAELES

-247 ASETARR
+247 ASETARH
-254 YLALRDELRTLECS
+254 YLALRDELRVLECS
-268 AFVLRSDRARERIA
+268 SFVLRSDRAKERIA
-282 DAEAMLAGLAD
+282 DAETMLTGLRE
-293 AIAEEE
+293 AIEQEEK
-299 RRAGELTAARETANE
+299 RAGELTAARDAANE
-314 NAQKLEAEV
+314 TSQALEEQV
-323 SAAHEAVLELTRE
+323 SAAHESVLELTRE
-336 KEAREGELGVLRA
+336 KEAREGELAMLRA
-349 EIARMEKDVLSLG
+349 EIARMEKDVLNLS
-362 QDEDVKR
+362 QEEDVRR
-369 ARSRALEGEQKTCEE
+369 ARSEALEGEIRQNEADTLSTRTQ
-384 GILRAKT
+384 IT
-391 ELVGLERQLG
+391 ELQRELHAKEAALE
-401 ASEQA
+401 A
-406 LSEAQEQARR
+406 AQEAARE
-416 AEEEL
+416 AEETL

-426 AIIEAVNRLSDV
+426 AIIDAMNRLSDV
-438 RTSEARLST
+438 RTSEARLAT
-447 MRKELERRSEEA
+447 MRKELERRGEEA
-459 QAQREEL
+459 RAQREEL
-466 CAEGEE
+466 EIIAGRLDEQLDEAKQELEAFKQAEGELQE
-472 LAAQL
+472 VGRKIEQESQEAAQKI
-477 AEAEAGLSEAKKL
+477 A
-490 EAECAAAERAI
+490 
-501 DEQTQEAGRRI
+501 RI
-512 AAIQSAMNETSG
+512 QQAVSDANG
-524 QKQAAESRLRVLR
+524 QKQAAASRLRVLR

-556 ARGNAGVHGVVA
+556 ARGNQGVRGVVA
-568 SLMRVPKELERA
+568 SLMQVPKELERA

-600 RDMIAYLRQNKL
+600 RDMIAYLRSNKL

-619 LTTIT
+619 MTTIT
-624 GRTLSAQ
+624 GRTLSSQ
-631 ERQLLSMPGCVGLAS
+631 ERQLLSMPGCVGVAS
-646 ELVSFDERY
+646 ELVGFAPEY

-675 IEIMRRGRHAF
+675 IEIMRRGKHAF

-716 REREIGEHEA
+716 REREIKEHEE
-726 LTKRLAAQLEEYA
+726 LLEKIEQQIKDYELRLE
-739 ARLAKGEEL
+739 KGEAF
-748 RQSLKQRR
+748 RQGVKQRR
-756 TQAFYAL
+756 AQAFEDL

-774 ERVRTI
+774 ERVRTLSAQRESHA
-780 GQQAEAHQKQIERSA
+780 QQEQRCD
-795 LLQAQIAENLAQI
+795 LLCAQIAENLSQI
-808 DAQLA
+808 DSQLA
-813 GARDT
+813 GARST
-818 QEGEQKNSDEMNRR
+818 QAGEERTSDEMNRR
-832 TGELSDALYE
+832 TGELSDILYE

-852 QAQSLRLAHT
+852 EAQHVRVTLA
-862 ARERDL
+862 AKERDL
-868 NALEQDAARM
+868 TALTADGARM
-878 KREQGELAVQIGQ
+878 HREQEEIAAQLYQAHERRETLIVEHQNATQQMAADTQLAVACGEKLGDAQKTLSERQ
-891 AQESREQLV
+891 AQRGES
-900 LRHQQSTQQLA
+900 
-911 ADEQAS
+911 
-917 VACAKRLDEAQASLL
+917 
-932 QRQSLRNE
+932 
-940 AQENV
+940 QERV
-945 RRMTQE
+945 RALTQE
-951 IDALRER
+951 IDALHEQ
-958 LTEDSDKH
+958 LAQDQDKG
-966 HKAELVLSRTQSE
+966 HKAEMILSRTQAE
-979 LSQMQQRIWDEY
+979 LTQMQQRIWDEY

-999 DYLTEPFDLAQSD
+999 EYLTEPFDLAASD
-1012 RRTGDIRKEI
+1012 RRTGDIRREI

-1036 RACRERWESLTG
+1036 RACRERYEELAG
-1048 QRDDLLKAQDD
+1048 QRDDLLKAEDD
-1059 LLGVIASLQKQ
+1059 LKGIIETLQRQ
-1070 MERQFMDSFRLMQ
+1070 MERQFMENFRLMQ
-1083 QYLSETFV
+1083 QYFAETFA
-1091 KLFGGGHAELRLMDE
+1091 KLFGGGHAELRLLDE
-1106 NDVLGCGIEIVAQP
+1106 SDVLGCGIEIVAQP

-1175 YLRDFS
+1175 YLREFS
-1181 KDTQF
+1181 TDTQF

-1211 VSKMLSVE
+1211 VSTMLSVE
-1219 LKDVSEDAM
+1219 LKDVAEDAM
-1228 A
+1228 Q

>member
-1 MGEKVLPM
+1 M
-9 IPPEGYQ
+9 
-16 RIKTPAFVNKL
+16 
-27 SRAQAAR
+27 
-34 RKGVA
+34 
-39 QVRLK
+39 RLK

-62 DNGITGIVGPNG
+62 DQGITGIVGPNG

-94 ALRGGRMEDVIFN
+94 ALRGGKMEDVIFN

-127 DHALPVD
+127 DHALAVD
-134 FAEVMITR
+134 YTEVMITR

-152 YINKAGCRLKDIIEL
+152 YINKSACRLKDIVEL

-173 GKEGYSIIGQ
+173 GREGYSIIGQ
-183 GRIDEILSQRSEDRR
+183 GRIDEILSQKSEDRR

-207 VKYRARKE
+207 VKYRTRKE
-215 ESEKRLTNMRDNLSR
+215 ESEKRLSNMRENLSR
-230 VEDVIAELEG
+230 VEDIIAELES
-240 QLEPLAK
+240 QLEPLEK

-254 YLALRDELRTLECS
+254 YLNLRDELRVLECS
-268 AFVLRSDRARERIA
+268 AFVLRSDRAKERIA
-282 DAEAMLAGLAD
+282 EAEQLLTGLKE
-293 AIAEEE
+293 AIANEEK
-299 RRAGELTAARETANE
+299 RADELSIQREKANESAQKHENEVTAA
-314 NAQKLEAEV
+314 
-323 SAAHEAVLELTRE
+323 HDAVLELTRE
-336 KEAREGELGVLRA
+336 TEAREGELGVLRA
-349 EIARMEKDVLSLG
+349 EINRMEKDVLALS
-362 QDEDVKR
+362 QEEDVKR
-369 ARSRALEGEQKTCEE
+369 ARSAALDEE
-384 GILRAKT
+384 IAKNDRDALANRT
-391 ELVGLERQLG
+391 QIIDLTRQLSQKEE
-401 ASEQA
+401 ALQA
-406 LSEAQEQARR
+406 AQEEARQ
-416 AEEEL
+416 AEEKL

-426 AIIEAVNRLSDV
+426 AIIDAMNRLSDV

-447 MRKELERRSEEA
+447 MRRELERRGEEA
-459 QAQREEL
+459 DAQREEL
-466 CAEGEE
+466 AQTASRMDE
-472 LAAQL
+472 QL
-477 AEAEAGLSEAKKL
+477 AQAADELEQAKRGETEKT
-490 EAECAAAERAI
+490 EI
-501 DEQTQEAGRRI
+501 EQKIEQEAQETAQKI
-512 AAIQSAMNETSG
+512 AVVQKALGDANG
-524 QKQAAESRLRVLR
+524 QKQAASSRLRVLR

-556 ARGNAGVHGVVA
+556 ARGNAGVRGVVA
-568 SLMRVPKELERA
+568 SLMRVPKQLERA

-588 LQNVVTSDEYVA
+588 LQNVVTTDEYIA

-619 LTTIT
+619 MTTIS
-624 GRTLSAQ
+624 GRTLNAQ
-631 ERQLLSMPGCVGLAS
+631 ERQVLTMPGCVGVAS
-646 ELVSFDERY
+646 ELIEFDEQY

-716 REREIGEHEA
+716 REREIKEHEK
-726 LTKRLAAQLEEYA
+726 LLVELEEKIADYA
-739 ARLAKGEEL
+739 RRIERGEAV
-748 RQSLKQRR
+748 RQEIKQRR
-756 TQAFYAL
+756 AQAFEDIR
-763 HQAQID
+763 QAQID
-769 VSIAS
+769 VSIAQ
-774 ERVRTI
+774 ERVRTLTVQREEHRA
-780 GQQAEAHQKQIERSA
+780 QQDRCDLLQKQI
-795 LLQAQIAENLAQI
+795 AQNLEQI
-808 DAQLA
+808 DSQLA

-818 QEGEQKNSDEMNRR
+818 QAGEQKTNEEMNKQ
-832 TGELSDALYE
+832 TAALSDALYE

-852 QAQSLRLAHT
+852 ETQNLRVTLA
-862 ARERDL
+862 ACERDA
-868 NALEQDAARM
+868 NALNQDGARM
-878 KREQGELAVQIGQ
+878 RREQSAVGVQIGE
-891 AQESREQLV
+891 AHENREALT

-911 ADEQAS
+911 RDTAQQQ
-917 VACAKRLDEAQASLL
+917 ACAARLEAAQQDLAAK
-932 QRQSLRNE
+932 QNTRNE
-940 AQENV
+940 GQEQI
-945 RRMTQE
+945 RQLTQE
-951 IDALRER
+951 IDNLRET
-958 LTEDSDKH
+958 LAMDMDKC
-966 HKAELVLSRTQSE
+966 HKAELVLGRTQSE
-979 LSQMQQRIWDEY
+979 LEQMQQRIWDDY

-999 DYLTEPFDLAQSD
+999 EYLTEPFDMAGSD
-1012 RRTGDIRKEI
+1012 KRSADIRKEI
-1022 RAMGPVNVTAVEDY
+1022 RTMGPVNVTAVEDY
-1036 RACRERWESLTG
+1036 RACRERYDDLAS
-1048 QRDDLLKAQDD
+1048 QRDDLVKAQDD
-1059 LLGVIASLQKQ
+1059 LLGIIDSLQKQ
-1070 MERQFMDSFRLMQ
+1070 MEKQFLENFHLLQ

-1091 KLFGGGHAELRLMDE
+1091 KLFGGGKAELRLMDE
-1106 NDVLGCGIEIVAQP
+1106 KDVLGCGIEIVAQP
-1120 PGKKLQL
+1120 PGKKLQM

-1195 MERCDSLYG
+1195 MERCDGLYG

-1219 LKDVSEDAM
+1219 LKDVSADAM
-1228 A
+1228 E

>member
-1 MGEKVLPM
+1 M
-9 IPPEGYQ
+9 
-16 RIKTPAFVNKL
+16 
-27 SRAQAAR
+27 
-34 RKGVA
+34 
-39 QVRLK
+39 RLK

-62 DNGITGIVGPNG
+62 DQGITGIVGPNG

-94 ALRGGRMEDVIFN
+94 ALRGGKMEDVIFN

-127 DHALPVD
+127 DHALSVD
-134 FAEVMITR
+134 YTEVMITR

-152 YINKAGCRLKDIIEL
+152 YINKSACRLKDIVEL

-173 GKEGYSIIGQ
+173 GREGYSIIGQ
-183 GRIDEILSQRSEDRR
+183 GRIDEILSQKSEDRR

-207 VKYRARKE
+207 VKYRTRKE
-215 ESEKRLTNMRDNLSR
+215 ESEKRLANMRENLSR
-230 VEDVIAELEG
+230 VEDIIAELES
-240 QLEPLAK
+240 QLEPLEK

-254 YLALRDELRTLECS
+254 YLNLRDELRVLECS

-282 DAEAMLAGLAD
+282 EAEQMLSGLKE
-293 AIAEEE
+293 AIANEEK
-299 RRAGELTAARETANE
+299 RADELSVQREKANESAQKHENEVTAA
-314 NAQKLEAEV
+314 
-323 SAAHEAVLELTRE
+323 HDAVLELTRE
-336 KEAREGELGVLRA
+336 TEAREGELGVLRA
-349 EIARMEKDVLSLG
+349 EINRMEKDVLALS
-362 QDEDVKR
+362 QEEDVKR
-369 ARSRALEGEQKTCEE
+369 ARSAALDEEIAKNEQDALANRTKIIELTRRLGQKEE
-384 GILRAKT
+384 
-391 ELVGLERQLG
+391 
-401 ASEQA
+401 A
-406 LSEAQEQARR
+406 LHTAQEEARQ
-416 AEEEL
+416 AEEKL

-426 AIIEAVNRLSDV
+426 AIIDAMNRLSDV

-447 MRKELERRSEEA
+447 MRKELERRGEEA
-459 QAQREEL
+459 DAQH
-466 CAEGEE
+466 EE
-472 LAAQL
+472 LAQTASRMDEQL
-477 AEAEAGLSEAKKL
+477 AQAADELEQAKRGETEKT
-490 EAECAAAERAI
+490 EI
-501 DEQTQEAGRRI
+501 EQKIEQEAQDTAQKI
-512 AAIQSAMNETSG
+512 AVVQKALGDANG
-524 QKQAAESRLRVLR
+524 QKQAASSRLRVLR

-556 ARGNAGVHGVVA
+556 ARGNAGVRGVVA
-568 SLMRVPKELERA
+568 SLMRVPKQLERA

-588 LQNVVTSDEYVA
+588 LQNVVTTDEYIA

-619 LTTIT
+619 MTTIS
-624 GRTLSAQ
+624 GRTLSQQ
-631 ERQLLSMPGCVGLAS
+631 ERQALTMPGCVGVAS
-646 ELVSFDERY
+646 ELIEFDEQY

-665 TVVAENLDAG
+665 TVIAENLDAG

-716 REREIGEHEA
+716 REREIKEHEK
-726 LTKRLAAQLEEYA
+726 LLVELEEKITDYTR
-739 ARLAKGEEL
+739 RLERGEAV
-748 RQSLKQRR
+748 RQEIKQRR
-756 TQAFYAL
+756 AQAFEDIR
-763 HQAQID
+763 QAQID
-769 VSIAS
+769 VSIAQ
-774 ERVRTI
+774 ERVRTLTVQREDHRA
-780 GQQAEAHQKQIERSA
+780 QQDRCDLLQKQI
-795 LLQAQIAENLAQI
+795 AQNLEQI
-808 DAQLA
+808 DSQLA

-818 QEGEQKNSDEMNRR
+818 QAGEQKTNEEMNRQ
-832 TGELSDALYE
+832 TAALSDALYE

-852 QAQSLRLAHT
+852 ETQNLRVTLA
-862 ARERDL
+862 ACERDA
-868 NALEQDAARM
+868 NALNQDGARM
-878 KREQGELAVQIGQ
+878 RREQSAVGVQIGE
-891 AQESREQLV
+891 AHENREALT

-911 ADEQAS
+911 RDTAEQQ
-917 VACAKRLDEAQASLL
+917 ACAARLEAA
-932 QRQSLRNE
+932 RQDLAAKQNTRNE
-940 AQENV
+940 GQEQI
-945 RRMTQE
+945 RSLTQE
-951 IDALRER
+951 IDNLRET
-958 LTEDSDKH
+958 LAMDMDKC
-966 HKAELVLSRTQSE
+966 HKAELVLGRTQSE
-979 LSQMQQRIWDEY
+979 LEQMQQRIWDDY

-999 DYLTEPFDLAQSD
+999 EYLTEPFDMAGSD
-1012 RRTGDIRKEI
+1012 KRSADIRREI

-1036 RACRERWESLTG
+1036 RACRERYDELAS
-1048 QRDDLLKAQDD
+1048 QRDDLVKAQDD
-1059 LLGVIASLQKQ
+1059 LLGIIDSLQKQ
-1070 MERQFMDSFRLMQ
+1070 MEKQFLENFRLLQ

-1091 KLFGGGHAELRLMDE
+1091 KLFGGGKAELRLMDE
-1106 NDVLGCGIEIVAQP
+1106 KDVLGCGIEIVAQP
-1120 PGKKLQL
+1120 PGKKLQM

-1195 MERCDSLYG
+1195 MERCDGLYG

-1219 LKDVSEDAM
+1219 LKDVSADAM
-1228 A
+1228 E